1 MQGPDR
7 DAVKVWGKAERHRFD
22 KIMLK
27 TKTVA
32 VEAKDDGLWVTFEGE
47 GAPTGPCATT

>member
-1 MQGPDR
+1 MQAPT
-7 DAVKVWGKAERHRFD
+7 DAVKVWEKQNTHRFD

-32 VEAKDDGLWVTFEGE
+32 VEAKEDGLYASPSKAFRRSRSS
-47 GAPTGPCATT
+47 TT